1 MIVLLNM
8 EGEERM
14 KELYIVRDV
23 PQYEEECS
31 NYCYVVRAESHAEA
45 IDIVRKNAKCQWDL
59 EAELA
64 DNKEVWEQIIGFM
77 ERLEVNKWKHTFLR
91 GFLPR
96 QDVIWL
102 VHTAMLSKTEE
113 IWMIKHIQELIKSF

>member
-8 EGEERM
+8 EGEDRM

-31 NYCYVVRAESHAEA
+31 NYCYVVRAESHTEA
-45 IDIVRKNAKCQWDL
+45 VDIVKKKTEHQWDW

-64 DNKEVWEQIIGFM
+64 DNEEV
-77 ERLEVNKWKHTFLR
+77 LE
-91 GFLPR
+91 
-96 QDVIWL
+96 
-102 VHTAMLSKTEE
+102 
-113 IWMIKHIQELIKSF
+113 